1 MTTRATDLTPRP
13 LPDRGQP
20 TDVTDSPGP
29 FVVVHSL
36 TSLVGMNLNMD
47 MDHLPKTL
55 HYGGAERI
63 RVSSQSL
70 ARAAREYLRTD
81 GTQQHAGAHALS
93 TRSLPTAVTQQ
104 LEAEHG
110 VDAADAHPL
119 AALVVAAT
127 GLSINP
133 SRPGQTKVMAYVP
146 ADAPARLARI
156 VMTHLDDLDGPREA
170 MEDTIAEWVAASQG
184 SGTSPAGDGDPG
196 TPLSGL
202 PGELVTAA
210 QDVLA
215 PGTVE
220 EIALFGRMLTEL
232 PSPERR
238 IFSAAHIAHGFGAD
252 PLNRLT
258 DEFTAHDDYQE
269 GGVFSGSGMLGRQYL
284 VSGTLYRQA
293 ALDRHQLRQ
302 TLALSGR
309 SEADV
314 EALAQ
319 SAERRWTRAIVRS
332 LPKARRSRHGS
343 APRPALAV
351 VATCDEALTA
361 GPAFEEPVT
370 SQPAGPHAAA
380 RLAAYLHHLG
390 LRQGTAL
397 WQPPAGEAPPE
408 LPDVLTLKGY

>member
-1 MTTRATDLTPRP
+1 MTTHATDLSPRP
-13 LPDRGQP
+13 LPDRRAP
-20 TDVTDSPGP
+20 TDVTTSPGP

-36 TSLVGMNLNMD
+36 TSVVGMNLNMD

-55 HYGGAERI
+55 RYGGTERM

-70 ARAAREYLRTD
+70 ARAAREYMRTD
-81 GTQQHAGAHALS
+81 RTQQHAGAHALS
-93 TRSLPTAVTQQ
+93 TRSLPAAVAQQ
-104 LEAEHG
+104 LETAHD
-110 VDAADAHPL
+110 VDPADAHPL
-119 AALVVAAT
+119 AALVVAAS

-146 ADAPARLARI
+146 ANAPAQLAHI
-156 VMTHLDDLDGPREA
+156 VMTHLGDLDGPREA
-170 MEDTIAEWVAASQG
+170 MEDTIAHWVSASQG
-184 SGTSPAGDGDPG
+184 TVTSPAGNDPVS
-196 TPLSGL
+196 PLGGL
-202 PGELVTAA
+202 PKSLVTAA
-210 QDVLA
+210 QDVLE

-220 EIALFGRMLTEL
+220 EIAVFGRLLTEL
-232 PSPERR
+232 PGPFGR
-238 IFSAAHIAHGFGAD
+238 IFSASHIAHGFGAD

-269 GGVFSGSGMLGRQYL
+269 GGVFSRSGMLGRQYL

-293 ALDRHQLRQ
+293 SLDRHQLRH

-309 SEADV
+309 NEAEV

-319 SAERRWTRAIVRS
+319 SAERRWTQAIVRS

-343 APRPALAV
+343 PPRPTLAV
-351 VATCDEALTA
+351 IATSDEALTA
-361 GPAFEEPVT
+361 GPAFEEPIT

-380 RLAAYLHHLG
+380 RLAAYLHHLD

-397 WQPPAGEAPPE
+397 WLAPTGETPPA
-408 LPDVLTLKGY
+408 LPDVLTVEGF

>member
-1 MTTRATDLTPRP
+1 MTPQATDLAPRP
-13 LPDRGQP
+13 LPAHGAP

-36 TSLVGMNLNMD
+36 TSVVGMNLNMD

-55 HYGGAERI
+55 RLGGAERM

-70 ARAAREYLRTD
+70 TRAAREYMRTD
-81 GTQQHAGAHALS
+81 RTQQHPGAHALS
-93 TRSLPTAVTQQ
+93 TRSLPTAVAQQ
-104 LEAEHG
+104 LETEHD
-110 VDAADAHPL
+110 VDTADAHPL
-119 AALVVAAT
+119 AALVVAAS

-133 SRPGQTKVMAYVP
+133 SRPGQTKVMASVP
-146 ADAPARLARI
+146 ADAPAQLAGI
-156 VMTHLDDLDGPREA
+156 VMTHLKDLDGPRDA
-170 MEDTIAEWVAASQG
+170 MEDTIAHWVATSRGTA
-184 SGTSPAGDGDPG
+184 TSPADDDPVS
-196 TPLSGL
+196 PLKAL
-202 PGELVTAA
+202 PKSLVTAA
-210 QDVLA
+210 KAVLA

-220 EIALFGRMLTEL
+220 EIALFGRFLAEL
-232 PSPERR
+232 PGPAGRT
-238 IFSAAHIAHGFGAD
+238 FSAAHIAHGFGAD
-252 PLNRLT
+252 PLNRHT

-293 ALDRHQLRQ
+293 SLDRRQLRQ

-319 SAERRWTRAIVRS
+319 SAERRWTQAIVRS

-343 APRPALAV
+343 PPRPTLAV
-351 VATCDEALTA
+351 IATSDEALTA
-361 GPAFEEPVT
+361 SPAFEEPVT
-370 SQPAGPHAAA
+370 IQPAGPHAAA

-397 WQPPAGEAPPE
+397 WQSPAGEAPPA
-408 LPDVLTLKGY
+408 LPDVLTVKGF